1 MRNKYPE
8 ITVEKILN
16 VAQRLFLEKGYE
28 NTTIQDIIDA
38 LGNLSKGAIYHHF
51 KSKED
56 ILEAVCDQR
65 LFAGVEA
72 LMNEVVTDKRLN
84 GREKL
89 TRMFTA
95 SLQNTEQGKFFSAAP
110 DMTHT
115 PRLMMLQLDSQIRE
129 VGPNYLEPVLREG
142 NADGS
147 LHVEHV
153 REASDLLLLITN
165 QYLNPLLYPMTPEE
179 ARERC
184 SFVRQLLAGVGLDVF
199 DGEMLEN
206 FFVFSAHAAKK
217 QRESEAPGQKRRGM

>member
-1 MRNKYPE
+1 
-8 ITVEKILN
+8 
-16 VAQRLFLEKGYE
+16 
-28 NTTIQDIIDA
+28 
-38 LGNLSKGAIYHHF
+38 
-51 KSKED
+51 
-56 ILEAVCDQR
+56 
-65 LFAGVEA
+65 
-72 LMNEVVTDKRLN
+72 MNEVVTDKRLN

-142 NADGS
+142 NADAS

>member
-1 MRNKYPE
+1 M
-8 ITVEKILN
+8 
-16 VAQRLFLEKGYE
+16 
-28 NTTIQDIIDA
+28 
-38 LGNLSKGAIYHHF
+38 
-51 KSKED
+51 
-56 ILEAVCDQR
+56 
-65 LFAGVEA
+65 
-72 LMNEVVTDKRLN
+72 
-84 GREKL
+84 
-89 TRMFTA
+89 
-95 SLQNTEQGKFFSAAP
+95 
-110 DMTHT
+110 
-115 PRLMMLQLDSQIRE
+115 
-129 VGPNYLEPVLREG
+129 EPVLREV

>member
-1 MRNKYPE
+1 
-8 ITVEKILN
+8 
-16 VAQRLFLEKGYE
+16 
-28 NTTIQDIIDA
+28 
-38 LGNLSKGAIYHHF
+38 
-51 KSKED
+51 
-56 ILEAVCDQR
+56 
-65 LFAGVEA
+65 
-72 LMNEVVTDKRLN
+72 
-84 GREKL
+84 
-89 TRMFTA
+89 
-95 SLQNTEQGKFFSAAP
+95 
-110 DMTHT
+110 MTHT

-206 FFVFSAHAAKK
+206 FCLQRTRGQKAAGKRSSWAK
-217 QRESEAPGQKRRGM
+217 APGDVDDGGANAKRRADVC